1 MAGVA
6 RLEGGLLARN
16 TLLNALGQAVPLG
29 VAVLAVPFVV
39 AGLGAERF
47 GILALA
53 WIVLGYFGLF
63 DLGLGRAA
71 TKYVA
76 EALGRDDVE
85 SVPVL
90 VGSAIVVQAAFGL
103 LGGLVLTLIAPVLVG
118 RVLDIPPVLADE
130 ALRSFYLLG
139 AAVPI
144 VLVSGTVR
152 GVLEAAQRFDLVNVV
167 SIPANSASYLLP
179 LVGLWAGFRL
189 PGIVALLLA
198 ARLASVA
205 GYAAFCAHVFPALRR
220 RFTVSRDALRR
231 LLGFGGWIMVSS
243 ITVPVLTYLERLLV
257 ASLVAVGALTF
268 YAVPYEMVSRVA
280 LLPASFALTLFPAF
294 SFLHANRPDRIGELA
309 SRPFR
314 YLLVC
319 ATPVMAVFLAFAP
332 DLLELWVGAEFAQR
346 SAATMR
352 ILAVVF
358 LLNALAQIPLAAV
371 QGLGR
376 PDLKAK
382 LDLVEVPV
390 FLALAAWLIPM
401 WGITGAAWAKLGIT
415 VVDFGGLVWLAGRT
429 AGWSAREILTAP
441 LVRTLA
447 MTVAFAATVT
457 VGAALTRSLVLM
469 SLLFAGAVLGYTL
482 LFWKAATDERDR
494 TLVRTLVARLRAG
507 RAAA

>member
-1 MAGVA
+1 MEGVA

-16 TLLNALGQAVPLG
+16 TVLNALGQAVPLG

-39 AGLGAERF
+39 NGLGAERF

-76 EALGRDDVE
+76 EALGRDDVDA
-85 SVPVL
+85 VPVL
-90 VGSAIVVQAAFGL
+90 VGSALVVQGAFGL
-103 LGGLVLTLIAPVLVG
+103 LGGLVLTLVAPVLVG
-118 RVLDIPPVLADE
+118 RVLDIPPALAEE

-139 AAVPI
+139 AAVPL
-144 VLVSGTVR
+144 VLISGTVR
-152 GVLEAAQRFDLVNVV
+152 GVLEAAQRFDLVNAV

-179 LVGLWAGFRL
+179 LVGVLAGLGL
-189 PGIVALLLA
+189 PGIVALLLT
-198 ARLASVA
+198 ARLASVV
-205 GYAAFCAHVFPALRR
+205 GYAAFCLRVFPTLRR
-220 RFTVSRDALRR
+220 RFAVSRDALRG

-243 ITVPVLTYLERLLV
+243 VTTPILIYLERLLI
-257 ASLVAVGALTF
+257 ASLITVGTLTY

-319 ATPVMAVFLAFAP
+319 ATPVMAIFLAFAP
-332 DLLELWVGAEFAQR
+332 DLLELWVGAEFAR
-346 SAATMR
+346 RGATPLR
-352 ILAVVF
+352 ILAVSF
-358 LLNALAQIPLAAV
+358 LLNALAHIPLAAV

-382 LDLVEVPV
+382 LDLIEVPL
-390 FLALAAWLIPM
+390 FLALAAWFIPL
-401 WGITGAAWAKLGIT
+401 WGITGAAWAKLAIT
-415 VVDFGGLVWLAGRT
+415 VVDLGGLVWLAART
-429 AGWSAREILTAP
+429 AGWSARDILTPP
-441 LVRTLA
+441 LARTVA
-447 MTVAFAATVT
+447 MTIAFLATV
-457 VGAALTRSLVLM
+457 VLVAALTRSFILT
-469 SLLFAGAVLGYTL
+469 SAIFAGAVIVYVT
-482 LFWKAATDERDR
+482 LFWTTATDERDR
-494 TLVRTLVARLRAG
+494 TLVKTLAERLRVR
-507 RAAA
+507 RAA